1 MMDYIPSY
9 SDSLHADILPSYSDS
24 LYHHGIKG
32 MKWGVRRYQNSDG
45 TLTDAGRKRYAV
57 RESKGSLLDM
67 DRTFMDADL
76 KKADKMGGHRNRD
89 LVTERMYSAAK
100 TDKQVKAAESD
111 CRKTAKEAYS
121 AYANLYNKHAARQGL
136 RDRLDPKTFNWY
148 KDANKI
154 DRQIDE
160 NVWSDHSKDM
170 KRLLALQDKHES
182 NVDKLRNAHDAV
194 SKRFVKQY
202 NDAVLM
208 DIPNDGSKQAIN
220 RILKRYGNRTSLDI
234 YDYDTN
240 DKDYGWGLYNLFD
253 Y

>member
-1 MMDYIPSY
+1 MDYIPSY

-32 MKWGVRRYQNSDG
+32 MKWGVRRYQNPDG

-57 RESKGSLLDM
+57 RGSKS
-67 DRTFMDADL
+67 TFMDADL
-76 KKADKMGGHRNRD
+76 KKANKMGGHRNRD

-100 TDKQVKAAESD
+100 NDKQVKAAENN
-111 CRKTAKEAYS
+111 CRKTAREAYS
-121 AYANLYNKHAARQGL
+121 AYANLYNKHAARQGSSE
-136 RDRLDPKTFNWY
+136 RLNPKTFNWY
-148 KDANKI
+148 KDANKL
-154 DRQIDE
+154 DWQIDE
-160 NVWSDHSKDM
+160 NVWSDRSKDG
-170 KRLLALQDKHES
+170 KRLLTLQDKHKD
-182 NVDKLRNAHDAV
+182 NVNKLINAHDAV

-220 RILKRYGNRTSLDI
+220 RILKRYGNRTSMDV

-240 DKDYGWGLYNLFD
+240 DKDYGWGIHNLFD
-253 Y
+253 N